1 MDVERFKGL
10 TAIVTGGG
18 SGIGLA
24 TARRLAQEG
33 ARVVLTDVRADRV
46 DAAVAEIDALGGAP
60 AVGVTGDISAQETV
74 DAVVAAAG
82 ERIDVLVNN
91 AGIMDNF
98 VPTAEV
104 TDALWDKV
112 FAVNVTAV
120 MRTMRAVLPSM
131 VSAGRGTIVNVGSEA
146 SLRAGAAGA
155 TYTATKHAVLGLT
168 RSTALMYR
176 TDRIR
181 CNAVL
186 PGSVATNIEVTDPN
200 PKGMSVM
207 GPYLGTIPAPAQPEQ
222 LAAAICWL
230 ASEDSANVT
239 GIGLASDGGWSAI

>member
-1 MDVERFKGL
+1 MDARRFEGR
-10 TAIVTGGG
+10 TAIVTGAG

-24 TARRLAQEG
+24 TATRLVREG
-33 ARVVLTDVRADRV
+33 ARVVVTDLRADRV
-46 DAAVAEIDALGGAP
+46 ESAVAALDALGGATP
-60 AVGVTGDISAQETV
+60 IGVTGDISVQETV

-82 ERIDVLVNN
+82 ERVDVLVNN

-98 VPTAEV
+98 VPTAEL
-104 TDALWDKV
+104 TDAQWEQV

-120 MRTMRAVLPSM
+120 MRTMRAVLPLM
-131 VSAGRGTIVNVGSEA
+131 AQAGAGAIVNVGSEA

-155 TYTATKHAVLGLT
+155 AYTASKHAVLGLT

-176 TDRIR
+176 ADGVR

-186 PGSVATNIEVTDPN
+186 PGAVATNIEVTAPSR
-200 PKGMSVM
+200 KGMSVM
-207 GPYLGTIPAPAQPEQ
+207 GPYLATIPGAAEADQ

-230 ASEDSANVT
+230 ASDDSANVT
-239 GIGLASDGGWSAI
+239 GVGLPSDGGWSAI

>member
-1 MDVERFKGL
+1 MDARFTGR

-24 TARRLAQEG
+24 TATRLAQEG
-33 ARVVLTDVRADRV
+33 ARIVVTDVRADRV
-46 DAAVAEIDALGGAP
+46 EAAVAALEALGGD

-74 DAVVAAAG
+74 DAVVAAAQG
-82 ERIDVLVNN
+82 RIDVLVNN
-91 AGIMDNF
+91 AGIMDDF
-98 VPTAEV
+98 VPTADV
-104 TDALWDKV
+104 TDALWEKV

-120 MRTMRAVLPSM
+120 MRTMRAALPVM
-131 VSAGRGTIVNVGSEA
+131 LAAGRGTIVNVGSEA

-176 TDRIR
+176 TDGIR

-186 PGSVATNIEVTDPN
+186 PGSVATNIEVKN
-200 PKGMSVM
+200 PHPRGMAVM
-207 GPYLGTIPAPAQPEQ
+207 GPYLGTIPAPARPEE

-230 ASEDSANVT
+230 ASDDSANVT
-239 GIGLASDGGWSAI
+239 GVGLASDGGWSAI